1 MPLYDYEC
9 PECGLVFEMKQ
20 SYDDEAVAD
29 CPRCQS
35 AARRLFT
42 PVPIIFKGSGFYI
55 TDHRK
60 DSSPSTSTSPSE
72 KQDSAAKPGAVAAKS
87 DTATAKPDTAK
98 S

>member
-9 PECGLVFEMKQ
+9 PECGLIFEMKQ
-20 SYDDEAVAD
+20 SFDDEAAAD
-29 CPRCQS
+29 CPKCQS
-35 AARRLFT
+35 AARRVFT

-60 DSSPSTSTSPSE
+60 DSRPSTSKSPE
-72 KQDSAAKPGAVAAKS
+72 TKPDSAAKP
-87 DTATAKPDTAK
+87 DATASKADSPKADAPK

>member
-20 SYDDEAVAD
+20 SFDDEAAAD
-29 CPRCQS
+29 CPQCQS
-35 AARRLFT
+35 AARRVFT

-60 DSSPSTSTSPSE
+60 DSRPSTGKSPSAKP
-72 KQDSAAKPGAVAAKS
+72 DSAAKPGATVAKA
-87 DTATAKPDTAK
+87 DTSTDTAK

>member
-20 SYDDEAVAD
+20 SFDDEAVAD
-29 CPRCQS
+29 CPQCQS
-35 AARRLFT
+35 ASRRMFT

-60 DSSPSTSTSPSE
+60 DSRPSTSKSPTTAKPAS
-72 KQDSAAKPGAVAAKS
+72 DAKPGATVSKADTSSS
-87 DTATAKPDTAK
+87 DA
-98 S
+98 SRS

>member
-9 PECGLVFEMKQ
+9 PECGLVFEVKQ
-20 SYDDEAVAD
+20 SFDDEAVAD
-29 CPRCQS
+29 CPQCQS
-35 AARRLFT
+35 ASRRMFT

-60 DSSPSTSTSPSE
+60 DSRPSTSKSPSA
-72 KQDSAAKPGAVAAKS
+72 KPDSAAKPDATAAKADS
-87 DTATAKPDTAK
+87 SSSSDTAK